1 LGSKEKGRKESLIL
15 PIYWKSWGVLCLF
28 VQSTELCGFKVQ
40 SSKPIG
46 WLSKSNNTPS
56 IPVNFFPSSFLK
68 TYLEQ
73 AKDTYLLALY
83 FYHFKKII

>member
-1 LGSKEKGRKESLIL
+1 MATIHKKKAPFKNFFFFFGHGTSVGAGSAKALGSKEKGRKESLIL

-46 WLSKSNNTPS
+46 
-56 IPVNFFPSSFLK
+56 
-68 TYLEQ
+68 
-73 AKDTYLLALY
+73 
-83 FYHFKKII
+83 